1 MTPTPTTPTPMTPTP
16 MTPTPMTCERAMA
29 QLADWLDGHLDD
41 AAARAVQE
49 HVSGCANCGAVL
61 ASLDVQDADGASLP
75 VLAPSRDLWPAIAGR
90 IESPTVAL
98 ADHRSS
104 TVRPRRFGW
113 VAQLAAASALVAVT
127 AGVTWKTALVVA
139 SAGGSA
145 ASGASRVAMRD
156 VGRISDVRN
165 ISDRTVSNRT
175 TDRVPVEFNYD
186 RELSELRR
194 AVAERRSDLD
204 PATVAVLDKNLK
216 LIDHAIAQS
225 KAALASDPASTM
237 LSDQLNVALDKKLQ
251 LLRTVALLPS
261 RS

>member
-1 MTPTPTTPTPMTPTP
+1 
-16 MTPTPMTCERAMA
+16 MTCERAMA
-29 QLADWLDGHLDD
+29 QLADWLDGRLDD
-41 AAARAVQE
+41 AAARAVQG

-127 AGVTWKTALVVA
+127 AGVTWKAAIMVA
-139 SAGGSA
+139 SAGGSV
-145 ASGASRVAMRD
+145 ASSATRIVMRD
-156 VGRISDVRN
+156 VGRTGDMLYA
-165 ISDRTVSNRT
+165 SDRDVGTRNS
-175 TDRVPVEFNYD
+175 DRVPVEVTYD
-186 RELSELRR
+186 HELSALRR
-194 AVAERRSDLD
+194 AVAERRSDLA
-204 PATVAVLDKNLK
+204 PATVAVLDKNIK
-216 LIDHAIAQS
+216 LIDRAIAQS
-225 KAALASDPASTM
+225 RAALASDPASTM
-237 LSDQLNVALDKKLQ
+237 LSEQLTVALDKKLQ